1 MMSYS
6 DHICVLVT
14 CLTHLKILRI
24 KEFENALW
32 YLCSMKVA
40 LLADYSVFPYLFK
53 NFTYSFVK
61 RCAYS
66 HYMNLGEKNNFPT
79 DKIKFLWF
87 STNLVPGFFKQEADI

>member
-1 MMSYS
+1 
-6 DHICVLVT
+6 
-14 CLTHLKILRI
+14 
-24 KEFENALW
+24 
-32 YLCSMKVA
+32 MKVA

-87 STNLVPGFFKQEADI
+87 STNLVPGFFKQEADIWYLHTFNICEMIENQEC